1 MQLYDSKTQ
10 TLREFVPLESGKVG
24 IYVCGPTVQS
34 APHIGHLRS
43 ALVYDLLASWL
54 KSTGLDVTLIRN
66 VTDIDDKVLE
76 KASESGSSWWSLAFA
91 NEQDFAQQYRRLGIS
106 LPSYEPRATGHIAQM
121 VSLIEL
127 LISRGHAYRSLDGG
141 ADVYFDTASWPNY
154 GSLTNQGLDQM
165 DAELASGS
173 KKREQDFALWKATKP
188 GEPTTASWD
197 SPFGAGRPG
206 WHIECSAMA
215 SHYLGENFDIHGG
228 GLDLRFPHHENELA
242 QSGAAGHGF
251 ANYWIHNGLV
261 NVAGN
266 KMSKSLG
273 NSVLASSM
281 FENASPQA
289 VRYYLMSAHYRS
301 VLDYQEGVLQEASS
315 ALDRILGFL
324 DRSERE
330 LSPTRFSEPDFS
342 IGLPQEFVSEMNQD
356 LNIPAALAV
365 IHEMVRAGNT
375 DLDEQRLREAHE
387 RSSQVILMLE
397 VLGLAPG
404 QWSSTTNPSQVALDL
419 LIQDLIAERNRA
431 REDKDYARA
440 DAIRDQLIKSGIEL
454 SDSSNQTHWS
464 LS

>member
-10 TLREFVPLESGKVG
+10 ALKEFIPLHAGKVG

-43 ALVYDLLASWL
+43 ALVYDLMASWF
-54 KSTGLDVTLIRN
+54 KASGLEVTLIRN

-76 KASESGSSWWSLAFA
+76 KAVEAGKNWWSLAFA
-91 NEQDFAQQYRRLGIS
+91 NEQVFASQYRKLGIS
-106 LPSYEPRATGHIAQM
+106 LPTYEPRATGHIPQM
-121 VSLIEL
+121 IAMIEL
-127 LISRGHAYRSLDGG
+127 LISKGHAYRCLDGG
-141 ADVYFDTASWPNY
+141 ADVYFDTASWSSY

-165 DAELASGS
+165 DAESPSGS
-173 KKREQDFALWKATKP
+173 KKREQDFALWKAAKS
-188 GEPTTASWD
+188 GEPITAAWE
-197 SPFGAGRPG
+197 SPFGNGRPG

-215 SHYLGENFDIHGG
+215 GHYLGESFDIHGG

-242 QSGAAGHGF
+242 QSTAAGHKF
-251 ANYWIHNGLV
+251 ANHWVHNGLV

-273 NSVLASSM
+273 NSISAESM
-281 FENASPQA
+281 FESATPQA
-289 VRYYLMSAHYRS
+289 IRYYLMSAHYRS
-301 VLDYQEGVLQEASS
+301 VLDYQEGVLQEANA

-324 DRSERE
+324 NRAERE
-330 LSPTRFSEPDFS
+330 LKPPRFSEPDLS
-342 IGLPQEFVSEMNQD
+342 IALPEEFVSEMNQD

-387 RSSQVILMLE
+387 NSSQVILMLQ
-397 VLGLAPG
+397 VLGLAPS
-404 QWSSTTNPSQVALDL
+404 QWASNSSSSHDALDL
-419 LIQDLIAERNRA
+419 LIQDLISQRNQA

-440 DAIRDQLIKSGIEL
+440 DAIRDQLIKCGIEL